1 MIPALKSK
9 SVTRKVLYLPV
20 KFVFDRRPTLMKI
33 RSLIWSPSICPGSRA
48 GLLACG
54 LVFALVFL
62 SSVEVV
68 NAQQKISKRYPGGK
82 NVRIELRNIS
92 GTVVVESWNKD
103 EIRLTAII
111 ESKKANVVPKQ
122 VDECLMID
130 VMSDNRG
137 RGDVGDVNFRLQV
150 PVNSSVDLETVRG
163 NISVS
168 NIRGRSVRAHV
179 SSEGDIE
186 LSNIVAEQVVAQNVI
201 GNIFFD
207 GEFSSGG
214 TYEFKSTKG
223 DITIRIPGNSA
234 FRLVAASPTRQIKL
248 NDFWNNGFKTQDG
261 RKYVGDVGDGRSSV
275 SVTNFSGQIT
285 FLRK

>member
-1 MIPALKSK
+1 MRIRFL
-9 SVTRKVLYLPV
+9 TR
-20 KFVFDRRPTLMKI
+20 RHA
-33 RSLIWSPSICPGSRA
+33 SA
-48 GLLACG
+48 GLLAVG
-54 LVFALVFL
+54 TFL
-62 SSVEVV
+62 TVICLSAGAAV
-68 NAQQKISKRYPGGK
+68 NAQQQLLKRYPGGK
-82 NVRIELRNIS
+82 NVRVELRNIS
-92 GTVVVESWNKD
+92 GTIVVESWNKN
-103 EIRLTAII
+103 EIRLTATI
-111 ESKKANVVPKQ
+111 ESKNAHVAPKQ
-122 VDECLMID
+122 INDCLVVD
-130 VMSDNRG
+130 VMGDNRG
-137 RGDVGDVNFRLQV
+137 RGDVGDINFKLQV
-150 PVNSSVDLETVRG
+150 PANSSVDVETRRG

-168 NIRGRSVRAHV
+168 NIRSGLVRAHV

-186 LSNIVAEQVVAQNVI
+186 LANISATHVVAQNVI

-234 FRLVAASPTRQIKL
+234 FRLVAASPTKQIKL

-275 SVTNFSGQIT
+275 SVTNFSGSIT

>member
-1 MIPALKSK
+1 MR
-9 SVTRKVLYLPV
+9 TRLFTRCRPVCGRVLAIGAIL
-20 KFVFDRRPTLMKI
+20 TLI
-33 RSLIWSPSICPGSRA
+33 SLSA
-48 GLLACG
+48 GA
-54 LVFALVFL
+54 AI
-62 SSVEVV
+62 
-68 NAQQKISKRYPGGK
+68 AQQKISKRYPGGK
-82 NVRIELRNIS
+82 NVRVELKNIS
-92 GTVVVESWNKD
+92 GTIVVESWNKN
-103 EIRLTAII
+103 EIRLSAII
-111 ESKKANVVPKQ
+111 ESKNANVTPRQ
-122 VDECLMID
+122 VNDCLMVD

-137 RGDVGDVNFRLQV
+137 RGDVGEINFKLQV
-150 PVNSSVDLETVRG
+150 PVNSSVDVETRRG
-163 NISVS
+163 NINIS
-168 NIRGRSVRAHV
+168 NIRSDLVRAHV

-186 LSNIVAEQVVAQNVI
+186 LTNISATQVVAHNVI

-207 GEFSSGG
+207 GEFSGGG
-214 TYEFKSTKG
+214 TYEFKSNKG

>member
-1 MIPALKSK
+1 MVA
-9 SVTRKVLYLPV
+9 VLCL
-20 KFVFDRRPTLMKI
+20 
-33 RSLIWSPSICPGSRA
+33 SI
-48 GLLACG
+48 
-54 LVFALVFL
+54 
-62 SSVEVV
+62 VV
-68 NAQQKISKRYPGGK
+68 DAQQHLSKRYPASK

-92 GTVVVESWNKD
+92 GTIEVESWNKD
-103 EIRLTAII
+103 EIKLSATI
-111 ESKKANVVPKQ
+111 ESPNAHVVPKQ
-122 VDECLMID
+122 IDQNLVVD

-137 RGDVGDVNFRLQV
+137 RGDVGDVNFKLQV
-150 PVNSSVDLETVRG
+150 PINSSVDLETRRG
-163 NISVS
+163 NISVA
-168 NIRGRSVRAHV
+168 NIRGGTVRAHV

-186 LSNIVAEQVVAQNVI
+186 LSNITASSVVAQNTI

-234 FRLVAASPTRQIKL
+234 FRLVAASPARKIAL
-248 NDFWNNGFKTQDG
+248 GDFWNNGFKTQDG
-261 RKYVGDVGDGRSSV
+261 RRYTGDVGDGRSSV

>member
-1 MIPALKSK
+1 MRIRLLTQRRRFGARLLVIGALLTM
-9 SVTRKVLYLPV
+9 V
-20 KFVFDRRPTLMKI
+20 
-33 RSLIWSPSICPGSRA
+33 SLATAGS
-48 GLLACG
+48 
-54 LVFALVFL
+54 
-62 SSVEVV
+62 V
-68 NAQQKISKRYPGGK
+68 NAQQQLSKRYPGGK
-82 NVRIELRNIS
+82 NVRVELRNIS
-92 GTVVVESWNKD
+92 GTIVVESWNKN
-103 EIRLTAII
+103 EIRLTATI
-111 ESKKANVVPKQ
+111 ESKKAQ
-122 VDECLMID
+122 VDPKLVNECLTVD

-137 RGDVGDVNFRLQV
+137 RGDVGDVNFKLQV
-150 PVNSSVDLETVRG
+150 PVNSSVDVETRRG

-168 NIRGRSVRAHV
+168 NIRSGLVRAHV

-186 LSNIVAEQVVAQNVI
+186 LTNISATQVVAQNVI

>member
-1 MIPALKSK
+1 MNSK
-9 SVTRKVLYLPV
+9 
-20 KFVFDRRPTLMKI
+20 I
-33 RSLIWSPSICPGSRA
+33 
-48 GLLACG
+48 LACR
-54 LVFALVFL
+54 L
-62 SSVEVV
+62 STRVGFRVGVIAVV
-68 NAQQKISKRYPGGK
+68 LTCFTVASQAQQHLSKRYPAGK

-92 GTVVVESWNKD
+92 GTITVESWNKD
-103 EIRLTAII
+103 EIRLSATI
-111 ESKKANVVPKQ
+111 ESPNAHVVPKQ
-122 VDECLMID
+122 IEESLVID

-137 RGDVGDVNFRLQV
+137 RGDVGDVNFKLQV
-150 PVNSSVDLETVRG
+150 PANSSVDLETRRG
-163 NISVS
+163 NINVA
-168 NIRGRSVRAHV
+168 NIRGGSVRAHV

-186 LSNIVAEQVVAQNVI
+186 LTNITASQVVAQNTI

-207 GEFSSGG
+207 GEFSGGG

-234 FRLVAASPTRQIKL
+234 FRLVAASPARRIAL
-248 NDFWNNGFKTQDG
+248 GDFWNNGFKTQDG